1 MVKRHK
7 RASFGSAYAF
17 PGGVLEDADSRVH
30 EICSG
35 LSNAAANRLLD
46 VEQNGLDYYSAAV
59 RELFEESGVLLA
71 EHNLPAGELDEA
83 RAALNSGMLE
93 WDRFAIDDGLLLQCD
108 RLHYFSY
115 WITPVGSPKRYSTRF
130 FLADVPEAQNASHD
144 GAELTE
150 SRWMPPAQFLRA
162 RKNKDMKIPYPTRKT
177 LKRLKRF
184 NSIPAMIDWARACGE
199 KGVICDQPAFLPED
213 VL

>member
-30 EICSG
+30 QICSG
-35 LSNAAANRLLD
+35 LTNVAANRMLD

-71 EHNLPAGELDEA
+71 EHDLPAGQLDEA
-83 RAALNSGMLE
+83 RAALNSGTLE
-93 WDRFAIDDGLLLQCD
+93 WDRFAIDNGLSLQCD
-108 RLHYFSY
+108 RLHYFSH

-130 FLADVPEAQNASHD
+130 FLADVPKTQDASHD
-144 GAELTE
+144 GGELTE
-150 SRWMPPAQFLRA
+150 SRWMPAAQFLRA

-184 NSIPAMIDWARACGE
+184 NSIQTMIEWARSCGE
-199 KGVICDQPAFLPED
+199 KGVICDQPAFPPED